1 LRGRTFINP
10 SMMPARLHNL
20 LVLALLFCMGC
31 LGAYLVVRATP
42 YGLGLRDDSFRYLS
56 AAESLAAGD
65 GYGRW
70 DADGVFHSLTNFPPL
85 YSAFLAVSE
94 RLGISAYR
102 GARAMSIVASAS
114 LIFLVGVYLYFRTT
128 SVVVAL
134 FGASFV
140 AFSASMIT
148 TYVWVLSEPLSN
160 LLIMMVLINLVEFLE
175 HPHSRWLMMSLI
187 LLSALAF
194 LTRYANLSLAVTAV
208 ISLVFLPAQPIR
220 KRFAKSTFYIV
231 LSMLPLAGFLL
242 RNVLVAGSLANRPTP
257 FFHPPDTAVV
267 QQGVNSIMQWI
278 LPRTVTQNLN
288 QVWANL
294 LVLTL
299 IGVITV
305 GWYVGFIR
313 KSFSQIR
320 GEQHAVSRIVSV
332 FWIFF
337 ITYLGLI
344 LGTLFWFDRLL
355 PLNERILSPLFLAG
369 LFIILSPVLT
379 VAQGRSRSLSI
390 MLIGI
395 SAILLV
401 ANARDALSYVEVLH
415 QDGLGYASTEWRTS
429 RTMKFIKDLP
439 EVPIYSN
446 DIPAA
451 YLLADRIVHSL
462 PITMNPSTFQIN
474 PNYQSE
480 MDQMRFDLL
489 NEDGYIVL
497 IGSDPLHRVEADALS
512 TFTEGLD
519 LEVLFPDGAVFHAGN

>member
-1 LRGRTFINP
+1 
-10 SMMPARLHNL
+10 
-20 LVLALLFCMGC
+20 
-31 LGAYLVVRATP
+31 
-42 YGLGLRDDSFRYLS
+42 
-56 AAESLAAGD
+56 
-65 GYGRW
+65 
-70 DADGVFHSLTNFPPL
+70 
-85 YSAFLAVSE
+85 
-94 RLGISAYR
+94 
-102 GARAMSIVASAS
+102 
-114 LIFLVGVYLYFRTT
+114 
-128 SVVVAL
+128 
-134 FGASFV
+134 
-140 AFSASMIT
+140 
-148 TYVWVLSEPLSN
+148 
-160 LLIMMVLINLVEFLE
+160 
-175 HPHSRWLMMSLI
+175 
-187 LLSALAF
+187 LAF
-194 LTRYANLSLAVTAV
+194 TAV

-242 RNVLVAGSLANRPTP
+242 RNILVAGSLANRPTP

-320 GEQHAVSRIVSV
+320 GERHAVSRIVSV

-344 LGTLFWFDRLL
+344 MGTLFWFDRLL

-462 PITMNPSTFQIN
+462 PISMNPSTFQIN

-519 LEVLFPDGAVFHAGN
+519 LEVLFPDGAVFRAGN